1 MRWFEMSMK
10 KFDVIVVGAGPAGIT
25 TAYELA
31 KKGVEVLLI
40 ERGEQVGVKNMFG
53 GVVVGDWFRNLVPNI
68 WEEGVIERPIT
79 QKKFSVL
86 SNGLRVS
93 AECENTDSDN
103 PFGFTTYRPRF
114 DNWYAGIAQKIGVT
128 LLTELSVE
136 KLLVENGRV
145 VGVETDREDGEIS
158 ADIVVLADGVNSI
171 LHRSGTNGHK
181 TDCSEYSLGVKE
193 IIKVDGDI
201 FRRLGIN
208 TEREGLSHEFIG
220 LDGGVI
226 GGGFLYTNSDT
237 LSVGVVAKLR
247 SLIDNESNIYEV
259 LDKFKNSRHIHH
271 LISGGRS
278 LEYSAHLIPTTY
290 KKSTTLFSHG
300 LIVAGDAAGFVLST
314 GLHFEGVNYAVASGV
329 AAAST
334 VADCVNRRDFTCK
347 TTSGYIR
354 YLQQNHVLADMKGY
368 RRATTLIKSREF
380 HRNVPGI
387 ICNSFND
394 MLRTPDNRP
403 KEKFIY
409 NALKNIDKGNKMTRL
424 REFYKIIRAYVC

>member
-1 MRWFEMSMK
+1 
-10 KFDVIVVGAGPAGIT
+10 
-25 TAYELA
+25 
-31 KKGVEVLLI
+31 
-40 ERGEQVGVKNMFG
+40 
-53 GVVVGDWFRNLVPNI
+53 
-68 WEEGVIERPIT
+68 
-79 QKKFSVL
+79 
-86 SNGLRVS
+86 
-93 AECENTDSDN
+93 
-103 PFGFTTYRPRF
+103 
-114 DNWYAGIAQKIGVT
+114 
-128 LLTELSVE
+128 
-136 KLLVENGRV
+136 
-145 VGVETDREDGEIS
+145 
-158 ADIVVLADGVNSI
+158 
-171 LHRSGTNGHK
+171 
-181 TDCSEYSLGVKE
+181 LGVKE
-193 IIKVDGDI
+193 IIKVDEDT

-208 TEREGLSHEFIG
+208 SEREGLSHEFIG
-220 LDGGVI
+220 LDGGIV

-237 LSVGVVAKLR
+237 VSVGVVAKLR

-259 LDKFKNSRHIHH
+259 LDKFKNSRHIRH

-329 AAAST
+329 AAANT

-354 YLQQNHVLADMKGY
+354 HLHQNHVLTDMKGY
-368 RRATTLIKSREF
+368 RRATALIKSKEF

-403 KEKFIY
+403 KAKFIY
-409 NALKNIDKGNKMTRL
+409 NALNNIDKGNKMTRL